1 MDMVACVLPIWIQL
15 LGLPWEFWTI
25 DMLSRIG
32 SVCGKPL
39 HCDKYTM
46 SKMKLGFSR
55 ILVKMDASGEFLEFI
70 ELVDEHGAIFKQKVV
85 YKWRPLVCSN
95 CKKFGHLK

>member
-1 MDMVACVLPIWIQL
+1 
-15 LGLPWEFWTI
+15 
-25 DMLSRIG
+25 
-32 SVCGKPL
+32 
-39 HCDKYTM
+39 
-46 SKMKLGFSR
+46 MKLGFSR